1 MSELIA
7 RKLSRLIPGTHLGEY
22 IELARVGSRV
32 VRGTVIISHLWDESP
47 LALEKD
53 PQRVTD

>member
-1 MSELIA
+1 MSTLLA
-7 RKLSRLIPGTHLGEY
+7 RKLERTLPGTHLGEY
-22 IELARVGSRV
+22 TELTQMGHRV